1 VFKVASASVVVVS
14 VKAGVELPEIAR
26 VRAAL
31 AV

>member
-14 VKAGVELPEIAR
+14 VTAGVELEMAR

>member
-14 VKAGVELPEIAR
+14 VKVGVELPEIAR
-26 VRAAL
+26 VSAAL